1 MSVSKAI
8 GKTPYR
14 VASDVMIGR
23 EPEIL
28 ADIHLQGVAAS
39 IWARP
44 CDPAFVDWVDGLP
57 VECLPELRTA
67 VPVHLAEAA
76 AIAACEQAK
85 IPSSSERDMLTGD
98 IAALALMLSKTL
110 NVRQMRIR
118 LDVSDEMMCPK
129 FHMDNV
135 PARLLCTYRGPG
147 TDYVPQED
155 LSEPSRIRSVKRGA
169 VALFRGGAW
178 SGEERTGL
186 LHRSPAVDESVGAR
200 LLLVID
206 PVD

>member
-1 MSVSKAI
+1 MTILEAMDD
-8 GKTPYR
+8 TPYR
-14 VASDVMIGR
+14 VASDVMSGP

-28 ADIHLQGVAAS
+28 ADIHLRGVAAS
-39 IWARP
+39 IWNRP
-44 CDPAFVDWVDGLP
+44 CEPAFVDWIDGLP
-57 VECLPELRTA
+57 VESLPELRTT

-85 IPSSSERDMLTGD
+85 IPSSSERDILTGD
-98 IAALALMLSKTL
+98 IAALAMMLSKTL
-110 NVRQMRIR
+110 DVRQMRIR

-155 LSEPSRIRSVKRGA
+155 LSEPSRIKSVKRGA
-169 VALFRGGAW
+169 VALFRGSAW

-206 PVD
+206 PID